1 MLIIG
6 LDVATNT
13 GIAVGNSSDK
23 PKCWSVNLGE
33 PNRAGKMSKADKDR
47 LDNRRF
53 SNVLKL
59 THGLIETHKP
69 DLIVIEAF
77 IGGMNASA
85 YLIGLVACIR
95 GCAFNQG
102 VKCEL
107 VFPATT
113 RKHFIGKAKTS
124 KDFPGLKPAKAK
136 LAIKQEVKAR
146 CEQMK
151 WVIPDLDAAD
161 AAATWDWACATH
173 ARQYQ
178 AKPSGGLFK
187 NG

>member
-1 MLIIG
+1 MRVIG

-13 GIAVGNSSDK
+13 GIAVGDSSGK
-23 PKCWSVNLGE
+23 PKCWSVNLGD
-33 PNRAGKMSKADKDR
+33 PPATGRMSKADKDR

-59 THGLIETHKP
+59 THGLISEYKP
-69 DLIVIEAF
+69 DLIVVEAF
-77 IGGMNASA
+77 IGGQNASA

-113 RKHFIGKAKTS
+113 RKHFLGKALTS
-124 KDFPGLKPAKAK
+124 RDFPGLKQAKAK
-136 LAIKQEVKAR
+136 LAIKQKVKAR
-146 CEQMK
+146 GEAMG

-161 AAATWDWACATH
+161 AAATWDWACATY

-178 AKPSGGLFK
+178 ATPHGGLF
-187 NG
+187 